1 MAKPGGLYVKG
12 GKEDMSDEKTLTPLQ
27 LDALREVGN
36 IGSGNAAVALSSMVD
51 KKVMLSVPRA
61 SLVPLVRVSDLVG
74 GAETTVAGVY
84 LHVTGEASG
93 SMLLLLEEASAYDL
107 AKLMVS
113 ADNASPLTTME
124 QSALQE
130 TGSILA
136 GSYLNALSQM
146 TGLLLRPSVPGYAL
160 DMAGAIIDF
169 ILIEISQS
177 EDHVLVI
184 ETQFDVDAHTIKG
197 HLILF
202 PDLGSLSI
210 LLGRLGVST

>member
-1 MAKPGGLYVKG
+1 M
-12 GKEDMSDEKTLTPLQ
+12 
-27 LDALREVGN
+27 
-36 IGSGNAAVALSSMVD
+36 
-51 KKVMLSVPRA
+51 
-61 SLVPLVRVSDLVG
+61 PLVRVSDLVG

-84 LHVTGEASG
+84 LHITGEASG
-93 SMLLLLEEASAYDL
+93 SMLLLLEEKSAYDL

-113 ADNASPLTTME
+113 VDPGTPLTTME

-177 EDHVLVI
+177 EDYVLVI
-184 ETQFDVDAHTIKG
+184 ETEFEVDAKLIKG

-210 LLGRLGVST
+210 ILGRLGVST

>member
-1 MAKPGGLYVKG
+1 MTERKG
-12 GKEDMSDEKTLTPLQ
+12 LTPLQ

-36 IGSGNAAVALSSMVD
+36 IGSGNAAVALSTMVD

-61 SLVPLVRVSDLVG
+61 SLVPLVKVSDLVG
-74 GAETTVAGVY
+74 GAETPVVGIY
-84 LHVTGEASG
+84 LHISGDASG
-93 SMLLLLEEASAYDL
+93 SMLLLLEESSAREL
-107 AKLMVS
+107 ARLMVS
-113 ADNASPLTTME
+113 GAEGGEMTVVE

-146 TGLLLRPSVPGYAL
+146 TGILLKPSVPGFAM

-169 ILIEISQS
+169 ILVEISQS
-177 EDHVLVI
+177 EDYVLVI
-184 ETQFDVDAHTIKG
+184 ETEFDVLQHKIRG

-202 PDLGSLSI
+202 PDLGSLDI
-210 LLGRLGVST
+210 ILGRLGVKAD